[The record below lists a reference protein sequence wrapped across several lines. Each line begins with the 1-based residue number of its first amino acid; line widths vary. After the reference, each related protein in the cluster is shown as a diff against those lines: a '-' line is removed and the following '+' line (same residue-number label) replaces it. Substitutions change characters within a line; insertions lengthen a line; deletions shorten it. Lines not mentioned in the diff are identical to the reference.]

1 MTFYEWIRLCLFM
14 DAEKHPIPKAC
25 RRKLNK
31 AIRTIRHE
39 QRKSMKKRAAVL
51 K

>member
-1 MTFYEWIRLCLFM
+1 MTFYEWIRLCLSA
-14 DAEKHPIPKAC
+14 DAEKHPIPKVC
-25 RRKLNK
+25 KQKLNG
-31 AIRTIRHE
+31 TIRRIRRE